1 MIYTN
6 KNFHKHSTLLVCS
19 QFQFSMYL
27 RTAITAAI
35 LRKLLGIIYLFT
47 KQVSQVLNNV
57 AKYLEK
63 HIILA
68 ALSVRINLVYARKIH
83 NF

>member
-1 MIYTN
+1 MICTN
-6 KNFHKHSTLLVCS
+6 KNFHKHATLLVCS

-57 AKYLEK
+57 AKYSEK
-63 HIILA
+63 PTYLA
-68 ALSVRINLVYARKIH
+68 ALSVPINLVLTSRY